1 MKKNIS
7 INISGIIFH
16 IEEDGYEKLK
26 NYLDSISG
34 YFSSFDDSGEI
45 VADIESRIAEIFL
58 SKLSEG
64 KQVINIEDVDSLVAT
79 MGSIRDFQAVEEEP
93 VASPETETR
102 SGDEKK
108 RREEK
113 TGETYTTTSKKLLR
127 DDNRKLIGG
136 VCAGIAH
143 YFAVDPLWIRLL
155 FILLGSDIFF
165 SHSLGILVIIAYIVL
180 WIILPAST
188 SLEEDHKMKKM
199 YRDPDDRVLGGVA
212 SGLAAYF
219 GTDVTLIRVLFV
231 ISIFIGFGT
240 GFLVY
245 VILWIILPEA
255 TGVTDKV
262 QMKGE
267 PVTLKNIESNIKKR
281 LKVDDE
287 EGEESTLVKILLFP
301 FRLIA
306 VVITGLAR
314 ALGPILLF
322 LMQAARILVGLL
334 LVIVGISCMFVF
346 LVTIGVL
353 LGIFTSGGGIVEI
366 YDFPIELFSET
377 VPIWGVVAAFIAGII
392 PVLVI
397 TLLGLSL
404 IAKTNIINVAL
415 GWILFGLWML
425 SLIGLSFA
433 IPKVV
438 YSFRSEANYEEIDIY
453 NIVAES
459 IHLEVNET
467 GRDEFD
473 LTELSIKGYE
483 GAELKLV
490 KRFSSFGSS
499 RKEALENAHAVGYNV
514 EIEDSII
521 TFDTNINFESGV
533 KFRFQELDMT
543 LYIPYGQR
551 FTMSDDMRDL
561 LKYYSITRHGYK
573 FYQMENNTWIFN
585 PSGLECLTC
594 YDEIIKGKERSE
606 SYRKSYEEWFRV
618 RGYYEEFD
626 FRDYDEVVVNGAFEV
641 HFIQSE
647 DYRLVV
653 NGKKN
658 DISTIILKVDD
669 HQLSITHD
677 RDLFN
682 YKRYQNRIKIIIGLP
697 ALKSLE
703 LSGAIKAYA
712 KGFEE
717 EHVKIELNGAS
728 EADIDMD
735 VYEIDIDLS
744 GASRLTITGS
754 GHEMTASL
762 SAASQLDAYDFRVDD
777 ARIDASVASSAKV
790 YVTKNLDIHASIIS
804 DVKYRG
810 GAKVRTNR

>member
-58 SKLSEG
+58 SKLNEG
-64 KQVINIEDVDSLVAT
+64 KQVITIKDVDSLVAT
-79 MGSIRDFQAVEEEP
+79 MGSIRDFQTVEEET
-93 VASPETETR
+93 VTSPETETR
-102 SGDEKK
+102 SDDEKK
-108 RREEK
+108 RSEEK
-113 TGETYTTTSKKLLR
+113 TEETYSTTSKKLYR

-143 YFAVDPLWIRLL
+143 YFAIDPLWIRLL

-165 SHSLGILVIIAYIVL
+165 SRSLGILVVIAYIVL
-180 WIILPAST
+180 WIVLPAST

-212 SGLAAYF
+212 SGVAAYF
-219 GTDVTLIRVLFV
+219 GADVTLIRVLFV
-231 ISIFIGFGT
+231 LSIFIGFVGL
-240 GFLVY
+240 LVY

-287 EGEESTLVKILLFP
+287 EEETTLVKILLFP

-306 VVITGLAR
+306 VVLTGLAR

-322 LMQAARILVGLL
+322 FVQAARILVGLL

-353 LGIFTSGGGIVEI
+353 LGIFTSGGGIAGM
-366 YDFPIELFSET
+366 YDFPMELLIET
-377 VPIWGVVAAFIAGII
+377 VPVWGVVAAFVAGIV

-404 IAKTNIINVAL
+404 IAKTNVINVAL
-415 GWILFGLWML
+415 GWILFGLWMI
-425 SLIGLSFA
+425 SLVALSFA

-438 YSFRSEANYEEIDIY
+438 YSFRSEANFEDIETY

-459 IHLEVNET
+459 IHLNVNET
-467 GRDEFD
+467 GDDEFD

-521 TFDTNINFESGV
+521 TFDTNINFDSGV

-543 LYIPYGQR
+543 LYIPYGQQ
-551 FTMSDDMRDL
+551 FTMSDDMRHL
-561 LKYYSITRHGYK
+561 LKYYSITRHGYY
-573 FYQMENNTWIFN
+573 FSQMENNIWIFN

-594 YDEIIKGKERSE
+594 YDEINKGKERSE
-606 SYRKSYEEWFRV
+606 SYRKSYEESFRV

-626 FRDYDEVVVNGAFEV
+626 FSDYDEVVVNGAFEV
-641 HFIQSE
+641 RFIQSE
-647 DYRLVV
+647 EYRLIL
-653 NGKKN
+653 NGQKN
-658 DISTIILKVDD
+658 DISKIILHVDD
-669 HQLSITHD
+669 HQLSIKHD
-677 RDLFN
+677 RDLIN

-703 LSGAIKAYA
+703 LRGAIKAFA
-712 KGFEE
+712 KGFDEE
-717 EHVKIELNGAS
+717 RVKIILKGAS

-735 VYEIDIDLS
+735 AYEIDIDLA

-754 GHEMTASL
+754 GHEMTARL
-762 SAASQLDAYDFRVDD
+762 SAASMLDAYDFRVDD

-790 YVTKNLDIHASIIS
+790 YVTKNLDIYASIIS

>member
-45 VADIESRIAEIFL
+45 IADIESRIAEIFL
-58 SKLSEG
+58 SKLNEG
-64 KQVINIEDVDSLVAT
+64 KQVITIEDVDSLVAT
-79 MGSIRDFQAVEEEP
+79 MGSIRDFQAVEEDT
-93 VASPETETR
+93 VTSPETETR

-108 RREEK
+108 RKEEK
-113 TGETYTTTSKKLLR
+113 TGEEYSTTSKKLYR
-127 DDNRKLIGG
+127 DDKRKLIGG

-143 YFAVDPLWIRLL
+143 YFTIDPLWIRLL

-165 SHSLGILVIIAYIVL
+165 SHSLGILVVIAYIVL
-180 WIILPAST
+180 WIVLPAST

-212 SGLAAYF
+212 SGMAAYF
-219 GTDVTLIRVLFV
+219 GMDVTLIRVLFV

-240 GFLVY
+240 GLLVY

-287 EGEESTLVKILLFP
+287 EESTLVKILLFP

-306 VVITGLAR
+306 VVLTGLAR

-322 LMQAARILVGLL
+322 FVQAARILVGLL

-353 LGIFTSGGGIVEI
+353 LGIFTSGGGIAGM
-366 YDFPIELFSET
+366 YDFPMELLIET
-377 VPIWGVVAAFIAGII
+377 VPVWGVVAAFVAGIV

-415 GWILFGLWML
+415 GWILFGLWMI

-438 YSFRSEANYEEIDIY
+438 YSFRAEANYEEIETY

-467 GRDEFD
+467 GGDEFD

-483 GAELKLV
+483 GTELKLV
-490 KRFSSFGSS
+490 KTFSSFGSS
-499 RKEALENAHAVGYNV
+499 RKDALQNAQSVGYKIEV
-514 EIEDSII
+514 EDSII
-521 TFDTNINFESGV
+521 TFDSNIHFESRV

-543 LYIPYGQR
+543 LYIPYGQQ
-551 FTMSDDMRDL
+551 FTMSDDMRHL
-561 LKYYSITRHGYK
+561 LKNYSITRHGYD
-573 FYQMENNTWIFN
+573 FSQMENNTWIFN

-594 YDEIIKGKERSE
+594 YDETNKGKERSE
-606 SYRKSYEEWFRV
+606 SYRRSYEESFRV

-647 DYRLVV
+647 DYRLVL
-653 NGKKN
+653 NGQKN
-658 DISTIILKVDD
+658 DISKIILQVDD
-669 HQLSITHD
+669 YQLSINHD

-703 LSGAIKAYA
+703 LNGAIKAYV
-712 KGFEE
+712 KGFDEE
-717 EHVKIELNGAS
+717 RVKIELNGAS

-754 GHEMTASL
+754 GHEMTARL
-762 SAASQLDAYDFRVDD
+762 SAASMLDAYDFRVDD

-790 YVTKNLDIHASIIS
+790 YVTKNLDIHASIVS

-810 GAKVRTNR
+810 GARVRTNR

>member
-45 VADIESRIAEIFL
+45 IADIESRIAEIFL
-58 SKLSEG
+58 SKLNEG
-64 KQVINIEDVDSLVAT
+64 KQVITIEDVDSLVAT
-79 MGSIRDFQAVEEEP
+79 MGSIRDFQAVEEETF
-93 VASPETETR
+93 ASPETETR
-102 SGDEKK
+102 SSDEKK
-108 RREEK
+108 RKEEK
-113 TGETYTTTSKKLLR
+113 AGEAYTTTSKKLYR
-127 DDNRKLIGG
+127 DDKRKLIGG

-155 FILLGSDIFF
+155 FIVLASDIFF
-165 SHSLGILVIIAYIVL
+165 SRTLGFLMIITYIVL
-180 WIILPAST
+180 WVILPASS
-188 SLEEDHKMKKM
+188 SLEEDQSMKKM
-199 YRDPDDRVLGGVA
+199 YRDPDNRVLGGVA
-212 SGLAAYF
+212 SGVAAYF
-219 GTDVTLIRVLFV
+219 GADVTLIRVLFV
-231 ISIFIGFGT
+231 LSIFIGFVGL
-240 GFLVY
+240 LVY
-245 VILWIILPEA
+245 LILWIILPEA
-255 TGVTDKV
+255 TGITDKV

-281 LKVDDE
+281 LKVDDK

-306 VVITGLAR
+306 VVLTGLAR

-322 LMQAARILVGLL
+322 FVQAARILAGLL

-353 LGIFTSGGGIVEI
+353 LGIFTSGGGIAGM
-366 YDFPIELFSET
+366 YDFPMELLIET
-377 VPIWGVVAAFIAGII
+377 VPVWGVVAAFVAGIV

-415 GWILFGLWML
+415 GWILFGLWMI
-425 SLIGLSFA
+425 SLVGLSFA

-438 YSFRSEANYEEIDIY
+438 YSFRAEANYEEIETY
-453 NIVAES
+453 NITAES
-459 IHLEVNET
+459 IHLDVHET
-467 GRDEFD
+467 GNDAFD
-473 LTELSIKGYE
+473 LTELSLKGYE
-483 GAELKLV
+483 NTELKLV

-499 RKEALENAHAVGYNV
+499 RKDALQNAQSVGYHIEV
-514 EIEDSII
+514 EDSII
-521 TFDTNINFESGV
+521 TFDSNIYFESGV

-551 FTMSDDMRDL
+551 FTMSDDMRHL
-561 LKYYSITRHGYK
+561 LKYYTISRHGYD
-573 FYQMENNTWIFN
+573 FRQMENNTWVFN

-594 YDEIIKGKERSE
+594 YDEINREKERSE
-606 SYRKSYEEWFRV
+606 SYLRSYEESFEV

-626 FRDYDEVVVNGAFEV
+626 FRDYDEIVIDGAFEV
-641 HFIQSE
+641 HLTQTE
-647 DYRLVV
+647 DYRLVL
-653 NGKKN
+653 NGQKN
-658 DISTIILKVDD
+658 DISKIILQVEDN
-669 HQLSITHD
+669 QLSINHD

-703 LSGAIKAYA
+703 LNGAIKAYA
-712 KGFEE
+712 KGFDEE
-717 EHVKIELNGAS
+717 RVKIELNGAS
-728 EADIDMD
+728 QADIDMD

-762 SAASQLDAYDFRVDD
+762 SAASVLDAYDFRVDD

-790 YVTKNLDIHASIIS
+790 YVTNNLDIHASIVS

-810 GAKVRTNR
+810 GARVRTNR

>member
-45 VADIESRIAEIFL
+45 IADIESRIAEIFL
-58 SKLSEG
+58 SKLNEG
-64 KQVINIEDVDSLVAT
+64 KQVITIEDVDSLVAT
-79 MGSIRDFQAVEEEP
+79 MGSIRDFQAVEEDT
-93 VASPETETR
+93 VTSPETETR
-102 SGDEKK
+102 SSDEKK
-108 RREEK
+108 RKEEK
-113 TGETYTTTSKKLLR
+113 TDKKYVTTSKKLYR
-127 DDNRKLIGG
+127 DDKRKLIGG

-143 YFAVDPLWIRLL
+143 YFAIDPLWIRLL

-180 WIILPAST
+180 WIVLPAST

-212 SGLAAYF
+212 SGVAAYF

-240 GFLVY
+240 GLLVY

-287 EGEESTLVKILLFP
+287 EEESTLVKILLFP

-306 VVITGLAR
+306 VVLTGLAR

-322 LMQAARILVGLL
+322 FVQAARILVGLL

-353 LGIFTSGGGIVEI
+353 LGIFTSGGGIVGI

-377 VPIWGVVAAFIAGII
+377 VPIWGVVAAFVAGII

-415 GWILFGLWML
+415 GWILFGLWMI
-425 SLIGLSFA
+425 SLVGLSFA

-438 YSFRSEANYEEIDIY
+438 YSFRAEANYEEIETY

-459 IHLEVNET
+459 IHLNVNET
-467 GRDEFD
+467 DGDEFD

-483 GAELKLV
+483 GTELKLV
-490 KRFSSFGSS
+490 KTFSSFGSS
-499 RKEALENAHAVGYNV
+499 RKDALQNAQSVGYKIDV
-514 EIEDSII
+514 EDSII
-521 TFDTNINFESGV
+521 TFDSNIHFESGV

-543 LYIPYGQR
+543 LYIPYGQQ
-551 FTMSDDMRDL
+551 FTMSDDMRHL
-561 LKYYSITRHGYK
+561 LKYYSIERHGYY
-573 FYQMENNTWIFN
+573 FSQMENNIWIFN

-594 YDEIIKGKERSE
+594 YDEINKGKERSE
-606 SYRKSYEEWFRV
+606 SYRKSYEESFRV

-626 FRDYDEVVVNGAFEV
+626 FSDYDEVVVNGAFEV
-641 HFIQSE
+641 RFIQSE
-647 DYRLVV
+647 EYRLIL
-653 NGKKN
+653 NGQKN
-658 DISTIILKVDD
+658 DISKIILHVDD
-669 HQLSITHD
+669 HQLSIKHD
-677 RDLFN
+677 RDLIN

-703 LSGAIKAYA
+703 LRGAIKAFA
-712 KGFEE
+712 KGFDEE
-717 EHVKIELNGAS
+717 RVKIILKGAS

-735 VYEIDIDLS
+735 AYEIDIDLA

-754 GHEMTASL
+754 GHEMTARL
-762 SAASQLDAYDFRVDD
+762 SAASMLDAYDFRVDD